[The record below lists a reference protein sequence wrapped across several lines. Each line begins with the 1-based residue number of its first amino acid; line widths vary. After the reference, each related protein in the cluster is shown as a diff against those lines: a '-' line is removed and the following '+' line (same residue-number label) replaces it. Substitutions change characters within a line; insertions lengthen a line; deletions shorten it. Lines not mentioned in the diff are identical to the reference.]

1 MDGGPLIMNS
11 DFITTMGLQTG
22 RDWESLPADEGPL
35 EWTLDHRQGL
45 IQGPLDLEF
54 LRGRKISLT
63 LEPGQMAMLIQDSD
77 LKAVYLDGAHYL
89 DIGHGN
95 HQVPAESSLLFLAVD
110 RHINLNWSREA
121 PLRLGSSQDEA
132 LIGGCSLAIDGPARF
147 FRTFLDTPEM
157 PDPEFLIRL
166 IDQLVRG
173 ILEDCLGDMVDPA
186 AAHGPAEI
194 QSRLTR
200 LSPEELADDLAPCGL
215 ACVNLAIYTA
225 APPVDDEFVPQA
237 DLETAVHETAGH
249 LDGVGHN

>member
-1 MDGGPLIMNS
+1 MDGGALIMNS
-11 DFITTMGLQTG
+11 DLITTTGLDNG
-22 RDWESLPADEGPL
+22 RDWETLPEDEGPI

-54 LRGRKISLT
+54 LRGRKISLA
-63 LEPGQMAMLIQDSD
+63 LEPGQVALLIQEKD

-95 HQVPAESSLLFLAVD
+95 HQVPADGKLVFLAAN
-110 RHINLNWSREA
+110 RHINLNWSRQT
-121 PLRLGSSQDEA
+121 PLQLGHGCDEA

-147 FRTFLDTPEM
+147 YRTFLDTPEM
-157 PDPEFLIRL
+157 PDPEFLASL
-166 IDQLVRG
+166 IDQIVRG
-173 ILEDCLGDMVDPA
+173 ILEDMLGTMFGSTETA
-186 AAHGPAEI
+186 GPAEI

-200 LSPEELADDLAPCGL
+200 LTPEDLADDLVPCGL

-225 APPVDDEFVPQA
+225 APPVENEFV
-237 DLETAVHETAGH
+237 TAGAQETAGH